1 MQYLQ
6 EIVSDVFDVA
16 DRLKG
21 IDERYRLFY
30 NKLAKRYEV
39 YTFTPHPV
47 LQVVL
52 PFSPPDCRCVERVR
66 KTRAERLEK
75 LIEELNEHNALL
87 EKLRREKIIQDAVDG
102 LI

>member
-30 NKLAKRYEV
+30 NKLAKRYE
-39 YTFTPHPV
+39 
-47 LQVVL
+47 
-52 PFSPPDCRCVERVR
+52 EIG
-66 KTRAERLEK
+66 RA
-75 LIEELNEHNALL
+75 H
-87 EKLRREKIIQDAVDG
+87 V
-102 LI
+102 